1 MATHAP
7 DDLMPSALG
16 GDGAPLELEGVA
28 RWDLYRLLA
37 EPTRVRLLALASAE
51 ELSIGELAELLRE
64 AQPKVSRHAAAL
76 RDAGLVSARKQG
88 TWVLL
93 RLRPGVAADPVVRDA
108 LRAGRTSCEHDGTWA
123 RIEQVVGQRDAHTRE
138 FFARGGRPI
147 ADGPPSELRAYLVSL
162 RALLPCRKLA
172 IDAGTGDGALL
183 EVLAPIFDRVVAID
197 RSASQLDLARERAR
211 RRGFDN
217 VDFVIGEIDA
227 AATRSS
233 VMAVTSSAGATDHG
247 ADAVFASRVLHH
259 AAKPERAIA
268 ALVDLARRPATQAD
282 GGARDGGL
290 VVILDYAAH
299 DDEALRDAQADLWLG
314 FTTSHLVSMAK
325 AADLTRVST
334 DRVPQNFTGDGPD
347 RHLEWT
353 LLSGVRGLPGSNTA
367 SPQ

>member
-1 MATHAP
+1 MATATP
-7 DDLMPSALG
+7 SDDLVQS
-16 GDGAPLELEGVA
+16 DTAPLELEGVA

-37 EPTRVRLLALASAE
+37 EPTRVRLLALVSAE
-51 ELSIGELAELLRE
+51 ELSVGELAELLRE

-93 RLRPGVAADPVVRDA
+93 RLKPGVGGDPVVRDA
-108 LRAGRTSCEHDGTWA
+108 LRAGRTSCEHDGTWE
-123 RIEQVVGQRDAHTRE
+123 RIEHVVGQRDAHTRE

-162 RALLPCRKLA
+162 RALMPSRRLA

-183 EVLAPIFDRVVAID
+183 DVLAPIFDRVVAID
-197 RSASQLDLARERAR
+197 RSPSQLDLARERAR

-217 VDFVIGEIDA
+217 VDFVAGEIDGP
-227 AATRSS
+227 ATRSS
-233 VMAVTSSAGATDHG
+233 VMRLTAGGSAFDHG

-259 AAKPERAIA
+259 AAKPDRAIA
-268 ALVDLARRPATQAD
+268 ALVDLARRPTAD
-282 GGARDGGL
+282 REGGL
-290 VVILDYAAH
+290 VVVLDYAAH

-314 FTTSHLVSMAK
+314 FTTTHLVSMAT
-325 AADLTRVST
+325 AAGLARVST

-353 LLSGVRGLPGSNTA
+353 LLSGVRGLAGSNA
-367 SPQ
+367 PAAEHQRQDRP